1 MAPVGY
7 LITGTLCR
15 RNRLF
20 RQCLTFDFWSQD
32 GWRGDWQRKV
42 GDNIFCFYPSFFLGS
57 AILLRRIHLENYSS
71 QIILVTQRALLGTV
85 SFQKGKEVN
94 AQQFLILY
102 YIRCM
107 HTDVGD
113 KLDED
118 NNERRRKIVWESERA
133 SIYWLKNRENAWD
146 NLQVNY
152 GFPDWMETNAKAE
165 DFLRIF
171 PCMYPAVVQVHVH
184 ASSSIHRTINHCHFL
199 LITHGVFQTV
209 VCFLLNMSTE
219 QHTENTLKLLSLNLE
234 FC

>member
-7 LITGTLCR
+7 LIAGTLCR

-20 RQCLTFDFWSQD
+20 RQCLAFDFWSQD

-102 YIRCM
+102 YILCV

-118 NNERRRKIVWESERA
+118 NNKRRRKFGRA
-133 SIYWLKNRENAWD
+133 S
-146 NLQVNY
+146 
-152 GFPDWMETNAKAE
+152 G
-165 DFLRIF
+165 
-171 PCMYPAVVQVHVH
+171 
-184 ASSSIHRTINHCHFL
+184 
-199 LITHGVFQTV
+199 
-209 VCFLLNMSTE
+209 
-219 QHTENTLKLLSLNLE
+219 LLSTGWRTEKMHETISKLIMVFWIKWKQMPKQRN
-234 FC
+234 FCMSFPACTQL